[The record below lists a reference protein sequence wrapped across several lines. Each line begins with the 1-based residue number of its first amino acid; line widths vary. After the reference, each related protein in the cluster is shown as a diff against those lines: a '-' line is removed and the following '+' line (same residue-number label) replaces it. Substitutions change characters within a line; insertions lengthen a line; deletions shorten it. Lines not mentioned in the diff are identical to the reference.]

1 MSRQMATSEVQP
13 GTATRL
19 AWALWVIYLLL
30 QTAVLVVAFL
40 ARRYSDPGETIPLF
54 TGVLLFFPLSFAF
67 PTVGALIIAR
77 HPHNPIGWLF
87 PSIGF
92 AGLLGGFAGGYW
104 RYTLFVRPGSL
115 PGGQMMLWVN
125 TRPLPLQTL
134 FLLLLILLFPTGRPL
149 SLRWSVVGWFAIL
162 GSLINQAALAF
173 MPGPLDP
180 SVAITNPLGLAGA
193 AGLLQFCA
201 DLGNYMVLLGVF
213 GAVLSLIVRLRRA
226 YGIERQQ
233 LKLLSYALVVYAA
246 AEGAFFFAPSQQ
258 PSLPIVI
265 VDAFAAAFVAVAAGM
280 AILRYRLWDIDIII
294 RRTLIYG
301 ALTLTLGLVYLG
313 CILLIRTLIAPLTGG
328 SELAIVVSTLAIA
341 ALFNPLRR
349 RIQNF
354 IDKRFY
360 RRKYDAAKVLAAFGT
375 TARDE
380 TNLERLTSAMLNVV
394 DDTMQPEHM
403 ALWLQPPRWKSN
415 PRQNKDDRLF

>member
-1 MSRQMATSEVQP
+1 
-13 GTATRL
+13 
-19 AWALWVIYLLL
+19 
-30 QTAVLVVAFL
+30 
-40 ARRYSDPGETIPLF
+40 
-54 TGVLLFFPLSFAF
+54 
-67 PTVGALIIAR
+67 
-77 HPHNPIGWLF
+77 
-87 PSIGF
+87 
-92 AGLLGGFAGGYW
+92 
-104 RYTLFVRPGSL
+104 
-115 PGGQMMLWVN
+115 
-125 TRPLPLQTL
+125 
-134 FLLLLILLFPTGRPL
+134 
-149 SLRWSVVGWFAIL
+149 
-162 GSLINQAALAF
+162 
-173 MPGPLDP
+173 
-180 SVAITNPLGLAGA
+180 
-193 AGLLQFCA
+193 
-201 DLGNYMVLLGVF
+201 
-213 GAVLSLIVRLRRA
+213 
-226 YGIERQQ
+226 
-233 LKLLSYALVVYAA
+233 
-246 AEGAFFFAPSQQ
+246 
-258 PSLPIVI
+258 
-265 VDAFAAAFVAVAAGM
+265 M